1 VKKVAVGLAHGLSV
15 CQHSRSLLQTT
26 AFKTPKIK
34 TTWASN
40 GFWNHHIS

>member
-34 TTWASN
+34 
-40 GFWNHHIS
+40 NHMGI